1 MLLEF
6 EANRAIDL
14 QCLSGSASNSRDRL
28 ALNLDKRLLLSL
40 TRYLRTKRFAMYD
53 DVDDID
59 ESMLELND
67 EASYVCGSCGEDI
80 VVPVDSSE
88 GRQQQYVEDCPVCCC
103 PNVIYVEIE
112 EDGFTNVRSHLE

>member
-1 MLLEF
+1 
-6 EANRAIDL
+6 
-14 QCLSGSASNSRDRL
+14 
-28 ALNLDKRLLLSL
+28 
-40 TRYLRTKRFAMYD
+40 MYD
-53 DVDDID
+53 DLDDID
-59 ESMLELND
+59 ESMVELND

-112 EDGFTNVRSHLE
+112 EDGFPNVRSHRRERNYSAETLTIALTTPEMPSLRSV

>member
-14 QCLSGSASNSRDRL
+14 HCLSGSASNSRDRL